1 MSLEKTFNRSWY
13 QEKGWT
19 QLFKPLLPFVNR
31 VVAKKRNNFLLNK
44 TESYRAPVPIIVVGN
59 ISVGGTGKSP
69 MVVALCELLKAQGY
83 KPGIVSRGHGAKVS
97 TPMKVTIDSL
107 PAQVGDEPVML
118 ARRTQCPLVVFPK
131 RDEAVKHLLVNAEV
145 DVVIS
150 DDGMQHYALQRDIE
164 IAMLDNQ
171 RGLGNGYLLPVGPL
185 REPASRLLEVDFVVT
200 IGEQV
205 SADLGKL
212 SLPIHAMP
220 LQTDYLYKLQA
231 SERLPAKQ
239 LLADHTRWHLMA
251 GIGNPLRFQYSL
263 QALGLPAG
271 FTHQWFA
278 DHHAFVEQDIPTNLP
293 VIMTEK
299 DAVKCRYL
307 KTSNPNI
314 WYLPISLQLT
324 AEFSTVLLDKLN
336 RINLELKNNE

>member
-1 MSLEKTFNRSWY
+1 MSLENAFNRSWY

-19 QLFKPLLPFVNR
+19 QLFKPLLPLVNR

-44 TESYRAPVPIIVVGN
+44 AASYRAPIPIIVVGN

-69 MVVALCELLKAQGY
+69 MVVALCELLKTQGY

-97 TPMKVTIDSL
+97 SPVEVSSNSL

-118 ARRTQCPLVVFPK
+118 AKRTQCPLVVFPK
-131 RDEAVKHLLVNAEV
+131 RDEAVKHLLSNAQV
-145 DVVIS
+145 DVIIS

-171 RGLGNGYLLPVGPL
+171 RGLGNGSLLPVGPL

-205 SADLGKL
+205 SAVLDKL

-220 LQTDYLYKLQA
+220 LQTDYLYQLQGD
-231 SERLPAKQ
+231 ERRPAKQ
-239 LLADHTRWHLMA
+239 LLAEHSQWHLMA
-251 GIGNPLRFQYSL
+251 GIGNPLRFQHSL

-271 FTHQWFA
+271 FTHQWFT
-278 DHHAFVEQDIPTNLP
+278 DHHAFVGQDIPTNLP

-299 DAVKCRYL
+299 DAVKCQYL
-307 KTSNPNI
+307 KTSNSNI

-324 AEFSTVLLDKLN
+324 EEFATVLLDKLN
-336 RINLELKNNE
+336 RINLELQNHE